1 MPSSRA
7 QQLQEL
13 NDIRSEILTLHFYTT
28 NPTSQ
33 DTGTE
38 VSGGGYVAQ
47 TVTFAVP
54 AVVGNGTEMTNDAV
68 ITFPTATG
76 DWSSASPVTHFA
88 VRTPARMVHYGELTS
103 LSVPVGRVVRSGD
116 VFQLGVGVV
125 KIRKPD

>member
-13 NDIRSEILTLHFYTT
+13 NEIRSETLTLHFYTT

-33 DTGTE
+33 DAGTE

-47 TVTFAVP
+47 SITFGVP
-54 AVVGNGTEMTNDAV
+54 TVVGSGTEMTNDTV

-76 DWSSASPVTHFA
+76 DWSSATPVTHFA
-88 VRTPARMVHYGELTS
+88 IRTPTRMVHYGELTS

-116 VFQLGVGVV
+116 VFQLGIGVV